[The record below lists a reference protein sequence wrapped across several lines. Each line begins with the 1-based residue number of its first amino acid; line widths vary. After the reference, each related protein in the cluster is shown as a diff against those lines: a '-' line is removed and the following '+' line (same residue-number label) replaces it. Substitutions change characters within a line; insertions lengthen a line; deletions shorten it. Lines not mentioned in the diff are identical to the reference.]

1 MLSKT
6 AESLLL
12 TRYAHKKETADDV
25 LKRVAKAISIRD
37 EKFEKEL
44 YEKMVNGIF
53 LPNSPAIRNA
63 GFKKGSLSACFVL
76 PMEDSIVSIF
86 ESAKNMASIFQR
98 GGGCGINFSALR
110 PKNAPLSSGGYS
122 SGALSFMSVFDSI
135 INTVRQGGF
144 RRGACLGAL
153 DYNHPEITDFCRAKL
168 RGSLTNFNLSVV
180 VTDDFMEKATAS
192 SGKIDLVH
200 EDVVY
205 KSVRARDILDLI
217 TLGSWVSGDPGML
230 FYDRINKDNKLF
242 PKVKINCTNPC
253 GEQPLPDFGACCLGS
268 INISKFVEGD
278 KFNFENFYDCVKFA
292 GRALLNINTI
302 NWYPLNQITKVM
314 NDLNSIG
321 IGIMGFADTLIML
334 GIRYDS
340 QACLDFIDKLSKP
353 YVKASEEVAPD
364 SFSKRSIA
372 PTGSLSILADC
383 SASIEPVFAESF
395 ERRLT
400 VGTIKET
407 REIYKSELCRTA
419 HDVSPEWHLKVQAKF
434 QSFIDSGVSKTV
446 NVPNDIGADDIKQIY
461 IKAWKMGVKGVTVFR
476 DGSIDGAWVSTESTK
491 TKCSDETCPL

>member
-1 MLSKT
+1 MLSKA
-6 AESLLL
+6 AENLLV
-12 TRYAHKKETADDV
+12 TRYAHKKETADGV
-25 LKRVAKAISIRD
+25 LKRVAKYISIRD

-44 YEKMVNGIF
+44 YDAMVNGIF

-63 GFKKGSLSACFVL
+63 GMKKGSLSACFVL
-76 PMEDSIVSIF
+76 PLDDSIVSIF
-86 ESAKNMASIFQR
+86 ECAKNMASIFQR
-98 GGGCGINFSALR
+98 GGGAGINFSALR
-110 PKNAPLSSGGYS
+110 PKNAPLSSGGSS
-122 SGALSFMSVFDSI
+122 SGALSFMNVFDAI
-135 INTVRQGGF
+135 INTVKQGGF

-153 DYNHPEITDFCRAKL
+153 NYNHPEILDFCRAKL
-168 RGSLTNFNLSVV
+168 SGKLTNFNLSVL
-180 VTDDFMEKATAS
+180 VTDEFMEKATTS
-192 SGKIDLVH
+192 TGKVDLVH
-200 EDVVY
+200 EDVIY

-217 TLGSWVSGDPGML
+217 TLGSWVSGDPGIL

-242 PKVKINCTNPC
+242 PQTKITCTNPC

-268 INISKFVEGD
+268 INISKLVEGNN
-278 KFNFENFYDCVKFA
+278 FNFEKFYNLVKFA

-302 NWYPLNQITKVM
+302 NWYPLPQITKLM
-314 NDLNSIG
+314 RDLNSIG

-340 QACLDFIDKLSKP
+340 QECLDFIDKLSKP

-383 SASIEPVFAESF
+383 SASIEPIFAKSF
-395 ERRLT
+395 ERHLVDR
-400 VGTIKET
+400 IIEEK
-407 REIYKSELCRTA
+407 RDIYKSEFCRTA
-419 HDVSPEWHLKVQAKF
+419 HEISPEWHLKVQAKF

-446 NVPNDIGADDIKQIY
+446 NVSNDIGADDIKQIY

-476 DGSIDGAWVSTESTK
+476 DGSIEGAWVATTR
-491 TKCSDETCPL
+491 TQCTDEYCPL